1 MTARP
6 QSNAERLREF
16 HRAVGLGR
24 ADQPTLPAPAVLD
37 LRRTLI
43 REEAGEVEAEFT
55 ALAARLDTGETVP
68 PTDLAPLA
76 HELADLLYVTYG
88 ALDAL
93 GIDADA
99 VFAEVHRANMGKLGG
114 PRRADGKLLKPGG
127 WQPADVRG
135 VLERSGHAQNGASSS
150 SATGS
155 ALTGAGVGRGEG

>member
-1 MTARP
+1 MTP
-6 QSNAERLREF
+6 PPSNAARLREF
-16 HRAVGLGR
+16 HRAVGLASPAR
-24 ADQPTLPAPAVLD
+24 PTVPGPDLLA

-43 REEAGEVEAEFT
+43 REEAGEVEGEWG
-55 ALAARLDTGETVP
+55 RLEERLRSGEAVTP
-68 PTDLAPLA
+68 ADLAPLA

-99 VFAEVHRANMGKLGG
+99 VFAEVHRANMAKAGG

-135 VLERSGHAQNGASSS
+135 VIEGQEVGSS
-150 SATGS
+150 
-155 ALTGAGVGRGEG
+155 